1 MLSFLSRSSQWG
13 IRTRRRV
20 GEMSNARVNATLC
33 LLVPI
38 FFSAT
43 RGKGERAEYV
53 RGKGCE
59 TRGRVLDGGET
70 EGSGC

>member
-1 MLSFLSRSSQWG
+1 
-13 IRTRRRV
+13 
-20 GEMSNARVNATLC
+20 MSNARVNATLC